1 MTGTDLK
8 VKKYWITEDYLTSKD
23 LTSGAKLIALY
34 LLTNSSQDK
43 RKGYET
49 WRCSEATTVGI
60 LGDALGYSYIQ
71 IKRNLAL
78 LKKLKLIE
86 EIKHGFCINT
96 ILKTEIVLI
105 QKPKEVDL
113 EKINSWDISIFGKVR
128 SKSEIYE
135 KVNSLIKEGS
145 MKLENIVTELQIAF
159 DSSKDMPWSQDF
171 LGAKRQL
178 EEKIKNKGVN
188 Q

>member
-71 IKRNLAL
+71 IKRNLDL

-96 ILKTEIVLI
+96 ILKTEPILI

-113 EKINSWDISIFGKVR
+113 EKINPWDSSIFGMVR
-128 SKSEIYE
+128 SKSEIFD
-135 KVNSLIKEGS
+135 KVNSILKEKT
-145 MKLENIVTELQIAF
+145 MKPEEVIVELQKAF
-159 DSSKDMPWSQDF
+159 ELSKEMPWSQDY
-171 LGAKRQL
+171 LGFKRQL
-178 EEKIKNKGVN
+178 EEKMKNKGV
-188 Q
+188 